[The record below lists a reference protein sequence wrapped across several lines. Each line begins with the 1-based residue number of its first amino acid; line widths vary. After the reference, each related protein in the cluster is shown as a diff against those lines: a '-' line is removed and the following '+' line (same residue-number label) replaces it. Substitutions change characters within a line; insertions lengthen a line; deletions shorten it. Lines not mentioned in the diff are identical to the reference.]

1 MFKLEYKIGNR
12 TVSED
17 EFLKNFEESALS
29 LAHSAVEERVSS
41 VRCPIHGQSPS
52 NFRVLR
58 EGENISYEFTA
69 CCERLRSAV
78 WEALK

>member
-17 EFLKNFEESALS
+17 ESLESFEESTLA
-29 LAHSAVEERVSS
+29 LAHSAVEERVCG
-41 VRCPIHGQSPS
+41 VRCPIHGQSPGD
-52 NFRVLR
+52 FRVLR
-58 EGENISYEFTA
+58 EGKNISYEFTA

-78 WEALK
+78 GEALK